1 VWAITLIDELSK
13 CKERRTVLETSIKA
27 KNIESLVKMM
37 DIMGDGQ
44 VKVLGNVTDLKS
56 GLKKIGLTEQE
67 Y

>member
-1 VWAITLIDELSK
+1 
-13 CKERRTVLETSIKA
+13 
-27 KNIESLVKMM
+27 MM